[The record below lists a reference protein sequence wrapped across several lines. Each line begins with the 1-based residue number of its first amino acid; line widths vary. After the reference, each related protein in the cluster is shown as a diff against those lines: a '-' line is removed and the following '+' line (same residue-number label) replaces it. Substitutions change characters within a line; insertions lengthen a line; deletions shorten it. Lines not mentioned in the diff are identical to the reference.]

1 MYVCAALEDAIKTF
15 ESAKAGVTSKDYDY
29 LDQRN
34 TEFDADFDMFLEKTN
49 ELKESIGSLIEE
61 NFASVWETPQ
71 GIRFLT
77 RFEKVVDSHVQNLLN
92 FIKRPTVFLIRRY

>member
-1 MYVCAALEDAIKTF
+1 MTIPALEDAVKAF
-15 ESAKAGVTSKDYDY
+15 EEAKSGVTSNTYDY

-34 TEFDADFDMFLEKTN
+34 SEFDADFDTFLAKTN

-61 NFASVWETPQ
+61 NFDSVWESPQ

-77 RFEKVVDSHVQNLLN
+77 RFEKVS
-92 FIKRPTVFLIRRY
+92 FIERVLINKKVKCIN